1 MMRGEMVE
9 GMRISLINSEL
20 AWAAL
25 LCLYKLMHFDGVRLE
40 P

>member
-1 MMRGEMVE
+1 MTKGEMVA
-9 GMRISLINSEL
+9 GIATLLINSEL